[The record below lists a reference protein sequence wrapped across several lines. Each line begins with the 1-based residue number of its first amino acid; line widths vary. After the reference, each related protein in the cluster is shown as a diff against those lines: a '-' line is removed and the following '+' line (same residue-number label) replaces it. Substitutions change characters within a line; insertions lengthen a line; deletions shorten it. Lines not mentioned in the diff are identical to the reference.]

1 MCKIDENLKK
11 QVWDKARIIEGYD
24 PNLYRH
30 DACGA
35 WIAFEDY
42 KNRDSIYGWEVDH
55 IYPESKLKK
64 SNVPTEV
71 IDNIKNLRP
80 LNWKNN
86 LSKSDDYPSYRA
98 VCEASGNINIDIEKE
113 FIINQEVR
121 KIIEELY
128 KEYNI

>member
-86 LSKSDDYPSYRA
+86 YLR
-98 VCEASGNINIDIEKE
+98 VT
-113 FIINQEVR
+113 IIHHIVQSVR
-121 KIIEELY
+121 QVEILI
-128 KEYNI
+128 